1 MTGDIDIDECC
12 ENLMYF
18 VFFLMIR
25 RPPRSTLF
33 PYRRSSDLWTNA
45 FQEQLQEVND
55 RLIWVVREV
64 RDRSENI
71 LVKCGV
77 LVEKVVQV
85 NLAKRSQGKATPNE
99 FEPESNEG
107 QGEPDGEVELA
118 GSVIKLDT

>member
-1 MTGDIDIDECC
+1 M
-12 ENLMYF
+12 
-18 VFFLMIR
+18 
-25 RPPRSTLF
+25 
-33 PYRRSSDLWTNA
+33 
-45 FQEQLQEVND
+45 
-55 RLIWVVREV
+55 VREV

-85 NLAKRSQGKATPNE
+85 NLAKRSQGNATPNE

-107 QGEPDGEVELA
+107 QGEPDGEVESA